1 MLFKYELKIIV
12 QTEAKNTW
20 MILYK
25 LIYNPLAGTRVTSP
39 LLKWWSNCL
48 KKIWVK
54 QKLKWPIDLSKWD
67 FSQFSSDQ
75 IHVFWLCMRHFTY
88 CNCSKELRGVLGANW
103 AQIGFSLELN
113 SSHCVL
119 ALTHQRLFPVQHQY
133 SVLLFASHLVVTK

>member
-48 KKIWVK
+48 KTIWVK

-75 IHVFWLCMRHFTY
+75 IHVSGSVCAILHIAIVQ
-88 CNCSKELRGVLGANW
+88 KNW
-103 AQIGFSLELN
+103 EEF
-113 SSHCVL
+113 
-119 ALTHQRLFPVQHQY
+119 
-133 SVLLFASHLVVTK
+133 